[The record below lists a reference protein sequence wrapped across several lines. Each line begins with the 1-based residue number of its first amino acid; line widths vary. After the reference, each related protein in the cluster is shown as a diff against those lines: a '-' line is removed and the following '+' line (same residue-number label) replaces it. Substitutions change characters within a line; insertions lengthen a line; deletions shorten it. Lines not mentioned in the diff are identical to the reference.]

1 MLRLVVELDGET
13 VVSISP
19 DLGYLHSG
27 FEKTG
32 ENKRY
37 KDFVY
42 YSDRMDYLSAMLNNF
57 GYVLTVEKLLGVEI
71 PQRAQVIRVMMTELQ
86 RIASHLFWL
95 STHVLDV
102 SGTGMSLL
110 MYATA
115 SANAFSTCSR
125 WCAVRVSRSATSAW
139 AASARI
145 CPTPFSLSAWRN
157 SYAPCLRAWTT
168 TSAC

>member
-1 MLRLVVELDGET
+1 
-13 VVSISP
+13 
-19 DLGYLHSG
+19 
-27 FEKTG
+27 
-32 ENKRY
+32 
-37 KDFVY
+37 
-42 YSDRMDYLSAMLNNF
+42 MDYLSAMLNNF

-71 PQRAQVIRVMMTELQ
+71 LQRAQVIRVMMTELQ

-125 WCAVRVSRSATSAW
+125 WCAVRVSRSATRLGGVCKDLPDAFLVRL
-139 AASARI
+139 AE
-145 CPTPFSLSAWRN
+145 F
-157 SYAPCLRAWTT
+157 LRAMPARLDDYERMLTDAPLWDVRLRV
-168 TSAC
+168 SAFSAATRSSTWG